1 MTSQTTTSTQRHILA
16 INDSHEVLE
25 IFRLLLE
32 EEGYRVTTMRYAF
45 KEMAEIRLMKPD
57 LIILDYMWAEEDSGW
72 AMLQMLKLDR
82 TTGAIPI
89 ILCTGAKK
97 QVEELDG
104 QLATMNVTVVLK
116 PFDIDA
122 LLNAITRRLDG
133 TYVDQATSSVETE
146 TGGDAP
152 VIRAIA

>member
-1 MTSQTTTSTQRHILA
+1 MISTSTESSQRHILA
-16 INDSHEVLE
+16 INDSKEVLD

-45 KEMAEIRLMKPD
+45 KDMAEIRLMKPD
-57 LIILDYMWAEEDSGW
+57 LVILDYMWAEEDSGW

-82 TTGAIPI
+82 TTGSIPI

-97 QVEELDG
+97 QVDELDG

-116 PFDIDA
+116 PFDIDT
-122 LLNAITRRLDG
+122 LLDAITRRLDS
-133 TYVDQATSSVETE
+133 TYADQSTSSAA
-146 TGGDAP
+146 DSDP
-152 VIRAIA
+152 PKIRSIS